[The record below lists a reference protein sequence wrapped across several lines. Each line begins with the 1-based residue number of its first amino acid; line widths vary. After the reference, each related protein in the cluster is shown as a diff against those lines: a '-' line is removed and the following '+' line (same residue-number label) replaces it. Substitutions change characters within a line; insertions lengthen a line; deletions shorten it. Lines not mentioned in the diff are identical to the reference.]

1 MDAADQYQTV
11 RLSIG
16 AAVIVL
22 LILGTLLLGW
32 QRVEATD
39 CDVASVAACEP
50 VGVPEIVPQARP
62 LQG

>member
-22 LILGTLLLGW
+22 LILGILLLGW
-32 QRVEATD
+32 QRVEAND
-39 CDVASVAACEP
+39 CAVTWAAACEP
-50 VGVPEIVPQARP
+50 VGVPEVIPQARP
-62 LQG
+62 LQS